1 MADEHLQHLMQLI
14 ETKQVY
20 TSYALLRKIPADTYI
35 PGKQKIHDE
44 LRAALIKGK
53 AIHAILQNSRNNG
66 DYPTA
71 LKQGLKLQKIVP
83 DYPNL
88 KHDIAA
94 IRTVLK
100 KLEAALSEAKIAASH
115 GRKEEVIK
123 LLQTIRQIDAG
134 HSDIP
139 LIEKTV
145 RRKAQSKSVTS
156 IIVSILII
164 VLPCALFGAEK
175 IMLWQAQDN
184 LNSASQQIKISKFK
198 EANKSIAKMH
208 SNLRFIQVFNR
219 LDRES
224 LEQQAASLQSS
235 MVFVQGMRGRV
246 IHDGEF
252 ISERKKK
259 IITNL
264 ETLMLKASGLA
275 DQEEWQDALATY
287 NETLAFIQQH
297 EAQIGSEQPVILEK
311 IVELERRK
319 EEVGKQR
326 QRAECLTII
335 SLANKAYGK
344 QKWQVAI
351 DKYKEAF
358 DFARD
363 TDISASCVS
372 EQSRSQYS
380 RSMVTILLHKG
391 DTLQKEKKPTEA
403 VDHYL
408 QAIELATANSID
420 ETTIQNIQS
429 RIDGLKEQVFM
440 GQVRLL
446 IREGDK
452 LIDNG
457 DFNGGLSKYNFGLT
471 MLASKSEFI
480 QGKAKLTSQLSQKIQ
495 QTEQTATLANHKA
508 HLKTTAET
516 DLRKYF
522 GLPPQDKLEKLAIVL
537 TGHQDNIFTYC
548 ISAMSIREKVKYE
561 LFYQIDENTGKWTLV
576 K

>member
-14 ETKQVY
+14 EAKQVY

-71 LKQGLKLQKIVP
+71 LHQGLKLQKIVP

-100 KLEAALSEAKIAASH
+100 KLEATLSEAKIAASH
-115 GRKEEVIK
+115 GRKEEVVK
-123 LLQTIRQIDAG
+123 LLQTIRQIDAK
-134 HSDIP
+134 HSDIA

-156 IIVSILII
+156 IIVSTLII
-164 VLPCALFGAEK
+164 VLPCILFGAEK

-219 LDRES
+219 LDKEA
-224 LEQQAASLQSS
+224 LEQQATSLQSS

-252 ISERKKK
+252 ISERKKN

-275 DQEEWQDALATY
+275 DQEEWQEALATY

-297 EAQIGSEQPVILEK
+297 ETQIGSEKPIIFKE
-311 IVELERRK
+311 IVELERKK
-319 EEVGKQR
+319 EEASKQR
-326 QRAECLTII
+326 QREECLTLIAQ
-335 SLANKAYGK
+335 ANKTYGQK
-344 QKWQVAI
+344 KWQEAL
-351 DKYKEAF
+351 DKYNEAF
-358 DFARD
+358 ELARV
-363 TDISASCVS
+363 TDVSASCVS
-372 EQSRSQYS
+372 EQSRNQYNA
-380 RSMVTILLHKG
+380 SMVSTLLNKG
-391 DTLQKEKKPTEA
+391 DALKKENNPTKA

-408 QAIELATANSID
+408 QAIELATASNMD
-420 ETTIQNIQS
+420 ETTIQDIQS
-429 RIDGLKEQVFM
+429 RIDSLKEQVFM
-440 GQVRLL
+440 GQVHLL
-446 IREGDK
+446 IREGDN
-452 LIDNG
+452 LIDTG
-457 DFNGGLSKYNFGLT
+457 DFKAGLSKYNFGLT
-471 MLASKSEFI
+471 MLEGNSELI
-480 QGKAKLTSQLSQKIQ
+480 HGKAKLTSQLSQKIQ
-495 QTEQTATLANHKA
+495 QTEQTATLTSHRA
-508 HLKTTAET
+508 HLKTTAEA

-522 GLPPQDKLEKLAIVL
+522 DLPPQDKLAKLTIVL
-537 TGHQDNIFTYC
+537 TGQQDNIFTYC
-548 ISAMSIREKVKYE
+548 ISAISVREKVKYE